1 MEREITLF
9 AMMQRGFDTL
19 RALVSEFP
27 SAIGAVVS
35 ARDSH
40 VTNDFFD
47 DIAALCGDHHIPFR
61 ERTHHFQTTTKYAI
75 AISWRWLID
84 PRPAQLM
91 VLHDSLL
98 PRYRGFGPLVS
109 ALINGDRELGVTA
122 VWASDRYDAGD
133 IIEQASSAISYPIRI
148 QQAIGLTSGL
158 YQRVAVNVVRC
169 LLEGRSLPR
178 IAQDETQATYSLWR
192 DDQDYQIDW
201 MRPADEIRRFIDA
214 VGAPYLGAATRL
226 KHVRA
231 RILEADVA
239 DDARI
244 ENRTP
249 GKVFAF
255 EGGKPIVVCGTGML
269 KVIDL
274 VDDESRVS
282 LLPLSSLRIRFT

>member
-1 MEREITLF
+1 MAGEITLF

-19 RALVSEFP
+19 RALVSEFQG
-27 SAIGAVVS
+27 AIGAVVS
-35 ARDSH
+35 ARDTH

-47 DIAALCGDHHIPFR
+47 DIAAFCSDHRIPFR
-61 ERTHHFQTTTKYAI
+61 ERTQHLETTTKYAI
-75 AISWRWLID
+75 AIAWRWLID
-84 PRPAQLM
+84 PGPAQLI

-109 ALINGDRELGVTA
+109 ALINGDRALGVTA
-122 VWASDRYDAGD
+122 LWGSDRYDAGD
-133 IIEQASSAISYPIRI
+133 IIEQASTAISYPIRI

-169 LLEGRSLPR
+169 LLEGRSIPR

-192 DDQDYQIDW
+192 DDHDYQIDW
-201 MRPADEIRRFIDA
+201 TQPAFEIRRFIDA

-239 DDARI
+239 EDARI

-249 GKVFAF
+249 GKVFAIDDS
-255 EGGKPIVVCGTGML
+255 KPIVVCGTGLL

-282 LLPLSSLRIRFT
+282 LLPLSSLRVRFT